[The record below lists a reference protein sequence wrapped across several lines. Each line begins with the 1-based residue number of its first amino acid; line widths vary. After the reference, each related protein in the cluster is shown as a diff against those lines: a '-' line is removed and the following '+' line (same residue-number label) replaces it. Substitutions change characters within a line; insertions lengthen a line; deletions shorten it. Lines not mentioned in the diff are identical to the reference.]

1 MLKKRTATKSDY
13 VLILEI
19 WERSVKATH
28 HFLSE
33 EDVDFYKKIIP
44 ESLASV
50 DLSLWTDE
58 ERVVGFSGIDED
70 ELVMLFLDPAFIG
83 KGYGSKILTYL
94 INNDGIKRI
103 DVNTQNKQAKA
114 FYLHHG
120 FTIESEDERD
130 GFGKPYPITHLIK
143 K

>member
-1 MLKKRTATKSDY
+1 MLKKRTANNSNHH
-13 VLILEI
+13 LIIEM

-33 EDVDFYKKIIP
+33 EDVAFYKKIIP

-50 DLSLWTDE
+50 DLSLWVDE
-58 ERVVGFSGIDED
+58 ECVVGFSGIDED
-70 ELVMLFLDPAFIG
+70 ELVMLFLDPDFIG
-83 KGYGSKILTYL
+83 KGYGSKIITHL

-103 DVNTQNKQAKA
+103 DVNTQNEQAKA